1 MSHLD
6 KIKSFVSG
14 FDYEAAQNLQS
25 LNSEEVTIAL
35 PMDSISNPFT
45 APSTVSGGSF
55 SVATSSSESSNQE
68 GLLSVHP
75 KVDKRF
81 RGRYGS
87 EVAEKMQGMD
97 PEIRKKLRHTLNER
111 IRRPERK
118 REQEE
123 KIRAP
128 LLDQI
133 NVLQQQVGLLQQQVM
148 FLGGANKA
156 LFDRLVSLHT
166 HGYYIQ
172 CTNCQTVLSGLRIE
186 CPGETRDPTDT
197 RVLRHVWRPF

>member
-6 KIKSFVSG
+6 KIKSFVSD
-14 FDYEAAQNLQS
+14 FDYETSQNLQRLS
-25 LNSEEVTIAL
+25 SEEVATVL
-35 PMDSISNPFT
+35 PMDFT
-45 APSTVSGGSF
+45 APSTSTVSGGSF
-55 SVATSSSESSNQE
+55 SVATSSSESGNQE
-68 GLLSVHP
+68 ELLSVYP

-81 RGRYGS
+81 RSRYGP
-87 EVAEKMQGMD
+87 EIAEKMQGMD
-97 PEIRKKLRHTLNER
+97 PETRKKLRHMLNER

-133 NVLQQQVGLLQQQVM
+133 SVLQQQVSLLQQQMM
-148 FLGGANKA
+148 FLGGANRA

-172 CTNCQTVLSGLRIE
+172 CTNCETVLSGLRIE

-197 RVLRHVWRPF
+197 RVLRRVWRPF